1 MLFFSYFGLN
11 KLKMEE
17 RKTIMMTLMMMIDVK
32 DDESDDV
39 VGDDDNDF
47 DEWRVSITI
56 MTKRPIQTTIKRI
69 SHYKRQFS
77 YANIL
82 AHSNILPISQG
93 LVHVSFSA

>member
-1 MLFFSYFGLN
+1 
-11 KLKMEE
+11 
-17 RKTIMMTLMMMIDVK
+17 MMTLMMMIDVK

-47 DEWRVSITI
+47 DEWRISTTI
-56 MTKRPIQTTIKRI
+56 MTKRPIQTTIKLI

-82 AHSNILPISQG
+82 AQSNINYILPISRG